1 MTETNESFFIILTV
15 KYLPC
20 LALSCLT
27 RVMSLE
33 AAAALMWRLGCLTV
47 LVQSKALAKV
57 PTDLKYTHQYLY
69 QTLISCGVNNKIYN
83 TQNGYLI
90 SLSNT
95 SYLDMIKNW
104 STCLSAS
111 PFSGFQIK
119 SSNSS
124 ITLLSA
130 SSPSM
135 KWQMSFHFVY
145 QCLQIQYVKFYI
157 LHCEATFQG
166 LFWDFCLI
174 PRPNTNFTLISKQS
188 FLLGVINQGVEKG
201 VLKIK
206 YKSLHH
212 FFCNSISIRSK
223 LNHKH
228 ALKKPIAPS
237 QFHKICQI
245 KKYCIPV
252 SKKFREI

>member
-83 TQNGYLI
+83 TQNGYLL

-130 SSPSM
+130 SSPSR

-157 LHCEATFQG
+157 LHCDSYLPRAFLG
-166 LFWDFCLI
+166 LLPDTETQHEFHPYQQAKFSVGGHKPGSRKRC
-174 PRPNTNFTLISKQS
+174 PK
-188 FLLGVINQGVEKG
+188 NQ
-201 VLKIK
+201 I
-206 YKSLHH
+206 
-212 FFCNSISIRSK
+212 
-223 LNHKH
+223 
-228 ALKKPIAPS
+228 
-237 QFHKICQI
+237 
-245 KKYCIPV
+245 
-252 SKKFREI
+252 